1 MRRDDRGDGAPWSDL
16 AALLEPTREG
26 ASVERRLLWRC
37 ARVTLSD
44 AALAEVRQLG
54 AWLDA
59 DGWGRVVALAER
71 EGVDNLLFTHI
82 CAAGLAT
89 TLPAAVALRLRERY
103 CAITLLARRL
113 ERRLEAL
120 MSLLA
125 AEGTPAIP
133 LKGAS
138 LARRAYGGAI
148 SLRPVTDIDLL
159 VRREDEQRWSATF
172 RAAGFAPV
180 AGRGDAMSAHALRF
194 HETQFRDSRGLLL
207 EAHTSLCRLPP
218 YRGAFPLA
226 EMWARARRTTI
237 QGVPAC
243 TLAPDD
249 ELRYLSLHYAALHQ
263 ASRLIWLVDVAELL
277 RAQGATWS
285 WERFVRE
292 TVLRG
297 VAAPVA
303 ITLAR
308 AATLLEAPVP
318 RWVVERLNAA
328 ALTRAER
335 QAWADAHAPM
345 DDWRRFLAQ
354 TLALDTAA
362 GRLRLLRSGGASLS
376 RRVRAR
382 LTELAE
388 S

>member
-1 MRRDDRGDGAPWSDL
+1 MRRDDHGDGTARTEL
-16 AALLEPTREG
+16 TALLEPTREG
-26 ASVERRLLWRC
+26 ASVERLLLWRC

-44 AALAEVRQLG
+44 AALVEVRQLG
-54 AWLDA
+54 ARLDA

-71 EGVDNLLFTHI
+71 DGVENLLFTHI
-82 CAAGLAT
+82 CAAGLAP
-89 TLPAAVALRLRERY
+89 TLPAAVTLRLRERY

-120 MSLLA
+120 LTLLA
-125 AEGTPAIP
+125 AEDVPAIP

-138 LARRAYGGAI
+138 LARRAYGGSI

-159 VRREDEQRWSATF
+159 VRREDEPRWSETF

-194 HETQFRDSRGLLL
+194 YETQFRDGRGLLL
-207 EAHTSLCRLPP
+207 EAHTSLCRLPS

-226 EMWARARRTTI
+226 EQWERARRTTI
-237 QGVPAC
+237 QGIPAW

-249 ELRYLSLHYAALHQ
+249 ELRYLSLHYAALHH

-277 RAQGATWS
+277 RARDAAWS

-308 AATLLEAPVP
+308 ATTLLEAPVP
-318 RWVVERLNAA
+318 RWVTERLTAA

-335 QAWADAHAPM
+335 QAWADAQAPM

-362 GRLRLLRSGGASLS
+362 GRLRLLRSGGVALS

-382 LTELAE
+382 LTKLAE
-388 S
+388 Q